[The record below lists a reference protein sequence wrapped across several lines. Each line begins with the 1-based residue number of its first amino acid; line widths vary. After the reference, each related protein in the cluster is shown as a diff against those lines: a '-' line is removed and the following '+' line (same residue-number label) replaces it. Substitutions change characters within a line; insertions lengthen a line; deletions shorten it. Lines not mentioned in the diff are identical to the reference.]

1 MRLGTKRTA
10 LKNYI
15 HNNFLGILVLLK
27 SILKGLGH
35 QGGCSFGTS
44 GEGRDPYL
52 LTYIGVFNLVKR
64 EQLAHTALPTFA
76 SLCPLITTTKG
87 EGFYVELFLTFAFPL
102 ERESKM

>member
-15 HNNFLGILVLLK
+15 HNNFLGI
-27 SILKGLGH
+27 
-35 QGGCSFGTS
+35 GGCSFGTS
-44 GEGRDPYL
+44 GEGRDPSL

-64 EQLAHTALPTFA
+64 EQLAQTALPTIA

-87 EGFYVELFLTFAFPL
+87 EGFYVELFLICAFPL
-102 ERESKM
+102 EKESKMRMNIV